1 MSDDIPDIR
10 QTIARCRRLAN
21 VTSDGQVAAG
31 LRQMA
36 DDLEHS
42 LDGGAAK
49 PPPDNRDRE

>member
-1 MSDDIPDIR
+1 VSDDIPDIR